1 MFFVDAGTP
10 GEVPGTSP
18 GWFLQVL
25 QEIEAHVVVFLS
37 FESGRSKEL
46 AFQNAVFRTCCLA
59 LQQTKQR

>member
-1 MFFVDAGTP
+1 VFFVDAGTP
-10 GEVPGTSP
+10 GEVPGTSL

-25 QEIEAHVVVFLS
+25 QEITAHVVFLS